1 MCKRL
6 FVTSIF
12 VSSAFVDAPS
22 YFNVGAISLMGILTV
37 LYAVGVVFLVAWRPR
52 AVWSALLRIWPLS
65 ALLLFSIFQCLW
77 HSPSV
82 QGVQTL
88 CLQWIFVGLIV
99 LMMTG
104 EKNRLDHVAVARMLL
119 YAVAVGSLCYAIV
132 FVFVGFGAEGIGAIS
147 FVAARSFALFALL
160 GVGLFLG
167 RSATGSRASLWLAAC
182 LILLIALSL
191 SRAALVV
198 GVFLFPLSRFRS
210 LSFRDVKRLLII
222 GGIAALGLYYLVFSI
237 DALRLRFVGNNSLD
251 DYISGDASVDTS
263 GRITAWAVTLSSYV
277 ESPWLGKGP
286 GSANDLIDSVL
297 SRSNL
302 GHPLNEYLRF
312 LHDEG
317 LLGLALLLGGYAQLL
332 VLCRRAY
339 RNSVEVRSSYASFH
353 LATFLVLVAVL
364 LTMFTDNTASYIY
377 VMAPLGIMIGTTLR
391 SLGEKGHAVSARASK
406 PLAKPLSPSVNAVP
420 AECTL

>member
-1 MCKRL
+1 MSKRL
-6 FVTSIF
+6 FVTGIF
-12 VSSAFVDAPS
+12 VASAFVDAPS
-22 YFNVGAISLMGILTV
+22 YFSVGAISLMGVLTI
-37 LYAVGVVFLVAWRPR
+37 LYAVGIAFLLLWRPR
-52 AVWSALLRIWPLS
+52 AALSALLQIWPLP
-65 ALLLFSIFQCLW
+65 ALLLFSLLQCLW
-77 HSPSV
+77 HSPTV

-99 LMMTG
+99 LMMIG
-104 EKNRLDHVAVARMLL
+104 EKNGLDHVAVARLLL
-119 YAVAVGSLCYAIV
+119 YAVAVGSLCFVGV
-132 FVFVGFGAEGIGAIS
+132 FIFLGFGAEGIGAIS

-167 RSATGSRASLWLAAC
+167 RSANGSRASLWLAAC

-198 GVFLFPLSRFRS
+198 GVFLFPLSRFGS
-210 LSFRDVKRLLII
+210 LSLRDFKRLLII
-222 GGIAALGLYYLVFSI
+222 GGIAALGLYYLVSSI
-237 DALRLRFVGNNSLD
+237 DTLRLRFVGNNSLD

-263 GRITAWAVTLSSYV
+263 GRITTWAVTLSSYL

-286 GSANDLIDSVL
+286 GSANDLIDSLL

-317 LLGLALLLGGYAQLL
+317 LFGLALLLGGYGQLL

-339 RNSVEVRSSYASFH
+339 RNSLEVRSSYSSFH
-353 LATFLVLVAVL
+353 LATFLVLVAAL
-364 LTMFTDNTASYIY
+364 MTMFTDNTASYIY
-377 VMAPLGIMIGTTLR
+377 VMAPLGIMVGTTLR
-391 SLGEKGHAVSARASK
+391 SLGEKEHTVSARAFK
-406 PLAKPLSPSVNAVP
+406 THAKPLSPSINGTP
-420 AECTL
+420 AECKP